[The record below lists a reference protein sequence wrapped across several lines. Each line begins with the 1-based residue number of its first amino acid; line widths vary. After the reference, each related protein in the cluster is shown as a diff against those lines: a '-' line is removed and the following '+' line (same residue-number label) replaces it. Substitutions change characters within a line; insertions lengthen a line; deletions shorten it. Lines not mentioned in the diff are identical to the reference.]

1 MKIHPL
7 ACRVTLALVL
17 AACSRSA
24 PSSGT
29 EKPAGLP
36 PTPGAAPLPP
46 PAQTPPPAAPSGG
59 EAEMVPAAPEVG
71 QTIAGTIVLPAARK
85 GDVKKGDTIFLIAR
99 RTGGAA
105 GPGSMLAVQ
114 RLQAGDFPMPFA
126 LSSRD
131 AMIPGTPFTGDISI
145 SVRVDK
151 DGDPITRRKGDLLG
165 EATGVHVG
173 AQDVKIAL
181 DTVQK
186 EDVTLQGPMGGGALP
201 PGHPG
206 GALPPGHP

>member
-1 MKIHPL
+1 MKIHLL
-7 ACRVTLALVL
+7 AVALLL
-17 AACSRSA
+17 AACSKSSS
-24 PSSGT
+24 SSGPGA

-46 PAQTPPPAAPSGG
+46 TAPAAPAGG
-59 EAEMVPAAPEVG
+59 EAEMVPAAPDPG
-71 QTIAGTIVLPAARK
+71 QTIAGTIVLPRERK
-85 GDVKKGDTIFLIAR
+85 GDVKKGDTVFLIAR
-99 RTGGAA
+99 RTGGPA

-126 LSSRD
+126 LSNRD
-131 AMIPGTPFTGDISI
+131 AMIPGTPFTGEISI

-165 EATGVHVG
+165 QATGVHVG
-173 AQDVKIAL
+173 AHDVKITL

-186 EDVTLQGPMGGGALP
+186 EDVTLQGPVGGALP

>member
-7 ACRVTLALVL
+7 ACRVTLALAL
-17 AACSRSA
+17 AACSKSSSA
-24 PSSGT
+24 PSGA

-36 PTPGAAPLPP
+36 PTPGAAPLP
-46 PAQTPPPAAPSGG
+46 ATPPPAAPSGG
-59 EAEMVPAAPEVG
+59 EAEVVPTAPDAS
-71 QTIAGTIVLPAARK
+71 QTIGGTIVLPADHR

-99 RTGGAA
+99 RSGGGP

-126 LSSRD
+126 LSNRD
-131 AMIPGTPFTGDISI
+131 AMIPGTPFSGDISI

-151 DGDPITRRKGDLLG
+151 DGDPITRRKGDVLG
-165 EATGVHVG
+165 QATGVHVG
-173 AQDVKIAL
+173 AQDVKIVL
-181 DTVQK
+181 DTLQK
-186 EDVTLQGPMGGGALP
+186 EDVTLQGPVGGALP